1 MPSELL
7 RGLGALVTGGGTGIG
22 RGLAAELLRAGCDVA
37 IGGRHVDALEQ
48 AAAELRAAH
57 GGLVT
62 VAPGDLST
70 AEGAAA
76 TVHAAV
82 RELGALHVVVNNAG
96 VGHQGPFDQIT
107 AAQVREVVAVDLE
120 GPIYVLQAALP
131 YLRRHRQRRTASVLN
146 ISSSVTLMAIKNYA
160 VYSAA
165 KAGLDMLTRCL
176 ALELAADRIR
186 VNAVCPGV
194 VETEIFE
201 RMLGPE
207 RARQHLDGVRGFV
220 PLGRIG
226 QPADVARVAVALCD
240 PENDWVTGAVVP
252 VDGGLSLGPG

>member
-1 MPSELL
+1 M
-7 RGLGALVTGGGTGIG
+7 RGLCALVTGGATGIG
-22 RGLAAELLRAGCDVA
+22 RGIARELLRAGCAVA
-37 IGGRHVDALEQ
+37 IGGRRVDALER
-48 AAAELRAAH
+48 AASELRGESDAK
-57 GGLVT
+57 VER
-62 VAPGDLST
+62 APGDVST
-70 AEGAAA
+70 PAGASEVVAG
-76 TVHAAV
+76 AV
-82 RELGALHVVVNNAG
+82 RGLGALHLVVNNAG
-96 VGHQGPFDQIT
+96 VGHQGPFEGIPAEQIH
-107 AAQVREVVAVDLE
+107 EVVDVDLK
-120 GPIYVLQAALP
+120 GPIFVLQAALP
-131 YLRRHRQRRTASVLN
+131 HLRAHREARTAAVLN
-146 ISSSVTLMAIKNYA
+146 VSSSVTQMAIKNYA

-207 RARQHLDGVRGFV
+207 RARQHLDAVRGFV

-226 QPADVARVAVALCD
+226 QPADVARIAVALCD

-252 VDGGLSLGPG
+252 VDGGLSLGGG